1 MNQALLLKQC
11 LLPAALGSYLY
22 AFTQTVVVS
31 DCRLNGWNTYTEPT
45 GTLSFVNGPGTP
57 PQGSGS
63 LQIALGPNG
72 DGKAAVLYN
81 GLAGTPLSSLTQ
93 ITYSTYVQSNTSGQ
107 APALELAID
116 NNGDGTRDDQ
126 LVFEPVYQTGNY
138 PGVIQNGGMVL
149 LNTWQT
155 WNGMTGGWWAA
166 SDETAGPSTYT
177 LASYLAAHPTAT
189 IIDAP
194 TLGGV
199 ILTGGGGNTWN
210 NFIGNVDALTIGTKS
225 STVTFDFEACKKNV
239 EFVTVCHKGRELS
252 IPQAALQAHLNHGDQ
267 LGPCATTMAKSVAP
281 ASEALPERVG
291 VSNYPNPF
299 ATTTRIQYSLPYTSR
314 VSLKVY
320 DAAGRELATL
330 VSGERS
336 AGNHTVIF
344 QASRFGKGIYYYT
357 LRTQSEKGQWA
368 QTKSMTILR

>member
-1 MNQALLLKQC
+1 MKQC
-11 LLPAALGSYLY
+11 LLLAALGSGLY
-22 AFTQTVVVS
+22 ASAQTVVVS
-31 DCRLNGWNTYTEPT
+31 DCRLNGWKTYTEPT
-45 GTLSFVNGPGTP
+45 GTISFVNGPATP
-57 PQGSGS
+57 PLGSGS

-72 DGKAAVLYN
+72 DGKAAVVYN

-189 IIDAP
+189 IIDEP

-210 NFIGNVDALTIGTKS
+210 NFVGFADALTIGTAS
-225 STVTFDFEACKKNV
+225 RTLTFNFEACRQNV
-239 EFVTVCHKGRELS
+239 DFVTVCHKGRELS
-252 IPQAALQAHLNHGDQ
+252 VPQSALQAHLNHGDQ
-267 LGPCATTMAKSVAP
+267 VGPCAATTAKAIAP
-281 ASEALPERVG
+281 AGEALPERV
-291 VSNYPNPF
+291 VISNYPNPF
-299 ATTTRIQYSLPYTSR
+299 ASTTRIQYSLPQACR

-330 VSGERS
+330 ASGERT
-336 AGNHTVIF
+336 AGNHTVTF

-357 LRTQSEKGQWA
+357 LRTHSQEGQWV

>member
-1 MNQALLLKQC
+1 MKKALHFKQC
-11 LLPAALGSYLY
+11 LLLAALGSNLY
-22 AFTQTVVVS
+22 AFTQTVVVT
-31 DCRLNGWNTYTEPT
+31 DRQLNNWNTYTEPT
-45 GTLSFVNGPGTP
+45 GTLAFVIGPGTP
-57 PQGSGS
+57 PSGSGS
-63 LQIALGPNG
+63 LRISLGPNG
-72 DGKAAVLYN
+72 DGKAALLYN
-81 GLAGTPLSSLTQ
+81 GLAGTPLSALTQ
-93 ITYSTYVQSNTSGQ
+93 ISYSTYVQNNNSGQ
-107 APALELAID
+107 APALELAVD

-177 LASYLAAHPTAT
+177 LASYLAAHPSAT
-189 IIDAP
+189 LIDEP

-210 NFIGNVDALTIGTKS
+210 NFVGYADALTIGTGS
-225 STVTFDFEACKKNV
+225 RLVTYNFEAFRENQD
-239 EFVTVCHKGRELS
+239 FVTVCHKGHELT
-252 IPQAALQAHLNHGDQ
+252 IPTAALPAHLKHGDQ
-267 LGPCATTMAKSVAP
+267 EGSCATTTAKAVAP
-281 ASEALPERVG
+281 ASEALQERV
-291 VSNYPNPF
+291 VLSNYPNPF
-299 ATTTRIQYSLPYTSR
+299 ATTTRIQYSLPQASR

-330 VSGERS
+330 ASGERS
-336 AGNHTVIF
+336 AGNHMVTF
-344 QASRFGKGIYYYT
+344 QASRVGKGVYYYT
-357 LRTQSEKGQWA
+357 LRTQSEKGQWV

>member
-1 MNQALLLKQC
+1 MKKNLRLNQC
-11 LLPAALGSYLY
+11 LFVLALSSFVC
-22 AFTQTVVVS
+22 ASAQTNIVS

-45 GTLSFVNGPGTP
+45 GTLAFVSGPATP
-57 PQGSGS
+57 PLGTGS
-63 LQIALGPNG
+63 LQFSLGPNG
-72 DGKAAVLYN
+72 EGKAALLYN
-81 GLAGTPLSSLTQ
+81 GLAGTPLSALTQ
-93 ITYSTYVQSNTSGQ
+93 ITYSTYVQNNNSGQ

-116 NNGDGTRDDQ
+116 NNGDGSRDDQ

-177 LASYLAAHPTAT
+177 LASYLAAHPMAT
-189 IIDAP
+189 IIDEP

-210 NFIGNVDALTIGTKS
+210 NFVGYADALTIGTAS
-225 STVTFDFEACKKNV
+225 QTVTYNFESCPRNAD
-239 EFVTVCHKGRELS
+239 FVTVCHKGRELS

-267 LGPCATTMAKSVAP
+267 VGSCATTTAKAVAP
-281 ASEALPERVG
+281 PGEVLPERV
-291 VSNYPNPF
+291 VISNYPNPF
-299 ATTTRIQYSLPYTSR
+299 ATTTRIQYSLPQAGR

-330 VSGERS
+330 VSGERT

-357 LRTQSEKGQWA
+357 LRTQSEKGQWV

>member
-1 MNQALLLKQC
+1 MKKALLLNQC
-11 LLPAALGSYLY
+11 LLLVALGSGLY
-22 AFTQTVVVS
+22 ASAQKTVVS
-31 DCRLNGWNTYTEPT
+31 DCRLNDWKIYTEPT
-45 GTLSFVNGPGTP
+45 GMITFVDGPAKP
-57 PQGSGS
+57 PLGSGS
-63 LQIALGPNG
+63 LQISLGPNG
-72 DGKAAVLYN
+72 DGKAAVVYN
-81 GLAGTPLSSLTQ
+81 GWAGTPLSALTE
-93 ITYSTYVQSNTSGQ
+93 IAYSTYVQSNNSGQ

-177 LASYLAAHPTAT
+177 LASYLAAHPMAT
-189 IIDAP
+189 IIDEP

-210 NFIGNVDALTIGTKS
+210 NFVGSADALTIGS
-225 STVTFDFEACKKNV
+225 ASRTVTYNFEPCQRNV
-239 EFVTVCHKGRELS
+239 DFVTVCHKGRALS
-252 IPQAALQAHLNHGDQ
+252 VPQSALQAHLNHGDQ
-267 LGPCATTMAKSVAP
+267 EGPCTATTAQAVTP
-281 ASEALPERVG
+281 ASEAFAERVAI
-291 VSNYPNPF
+291 SNYPNPF
-299 ATTTRIQYSLPYTSR
+299 ATTTRIQYSLPQASR
-314 VSLKVY
+314 VSLKVF

-330 VSGERS
+330 VNGERT
-336 AGNHTVIF
+336 AGTHTVTF
-344 QASRFGKGIYYYT
+344 QASRYGKGIYYYT
-357 LRTQSEKGQWA
+357 LRTQSGKEERI